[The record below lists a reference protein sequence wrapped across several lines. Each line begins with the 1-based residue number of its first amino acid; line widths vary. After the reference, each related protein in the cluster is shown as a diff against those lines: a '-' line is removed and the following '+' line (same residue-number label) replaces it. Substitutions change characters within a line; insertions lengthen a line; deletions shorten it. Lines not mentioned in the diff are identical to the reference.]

1 MFDKSR
7 IKKAY
12 FRCIELAREL
22 YKNLYKLNPICL
34 MVITLFG
41 MTVLPAIIKVIIP
54 EKLAF
59 FISNGPDINH
69 GIIYNIIVLCIIG
82 PIQETLCYFAFI
94 NKILNSLLKKKS
106 VLLYIVVSSIIFGS
120 MHFYNLQYILWATFT
135 GLFMAI
141 EYSIAYRKNERPI
154 IQVSIVHG
162 VRNLI
167 SLILVL
173 LAK

>member
-1 MFDKSR
+1 LFDKSR

-69 GIIYNIIVLCIIG
+69 GIIII
-82 PIQETLCYFAFI
+82 
-94 NKILNSLLKKKS
+94 LL
-106 VLLYIVVSSIIFGS
+106 
-120 MHFYNLQYILWATFT
+120 FYAL
-135 GLFMAI
+135 
-141 EYSIAYRKNERPI
+141 
-154 IQVSIVHG
+154 
-162 VRNLI
+162 
-167 SLILVL
+167 LVL
-173 LAK
+173 FRKHYVILLL